1 MIWNNPIKVVLF
13 VSAFIAVLTIYA
25 LCAIGGFMPKL
36 NRKVSFPAFFDKKQ
50 QDRVILCIVDAIA
63 REGVMYPMVLAACS
77 CARRFIHRPDIDL
90 FKQLMSIDAHKA
102 SSEHEYYLTVQVQ
115 ALFKKRADLDLGIDK
130 SDVALRTFL
139 ESETICRETNRLL
152 RSNDDPRSG
161 DRAALI
167 LQMRRKISS
176 VLGDLPS
183 LDELPCGFGPGTN
196 VGCSKN
202 TSVRHK
208 LNSDITTTEGAGR
221 YILTSLSSFHAWVG
235 LSRPK
240 LVRGSRWTSVPKTSL
255 TDRGI
260 NVEPILNSYI
270 QKGLGSAI
278 RLRLKRVGIDLND
291 QTANQ
296 RLARA
301 GSLRG
306 LLATIDLSMASDTVS
321 YLTVMDLLPSD
332 WFDALDAVRSPI
344 CELPDGSYRILEKFS
359 SMGNGATF
367 ELESLIFYALL
378 YVVCCVDEERTI
390 SVYGDDLICPSDC
403 YDRVIDALSL
413 LGFIPNKEKSF
424 GSGPFRESCGKDYW
438 VGTDVRPVFIKD
450 ELSMKEIYRLHN
462 FFVRTGRLS
471 SLPDLLIG
479 FIPKRDRLF
488 GPDGY
493 GDGHLIWKTAPAPK
507 RDKRGWEPF
516 HVITTWQAKPRVVK
530 TPLSSDYGAFLYLR
544 TESSGASPFD
554 TKRYELRDG
563 QIFAVLS
570 RPDDGVLL
578 SACDMMYNERSDNPR
593 YHKKNI
599 RVPVAL

>member
-1 MIWNNPIKVVLF
+1 MIALYAI
-13 VSAFIAVLTIYA
+13 LTIYA
-25 LCAIGGFMPKL
+25 LCAIGGFMPRP
-36 NRKVSFPAFFDKKQ
+36 NRKVGFPTFFDKKK
-50 QDRVILCIVDAIA
+50 QDRVMLCIIDAIA
-63 REGVMYPMVLAACS
+63 REGVMLPMVLTACS
-77 CARRFIHRPDIDL
+77 LARRLIHRPDIAL
-90 FKQLMSIDAHKA
+90 FKELMSVDAHKA
-102 SSEHEYYLTVQVQ
+102 LTEHEYYLVVQVQ

-130 SDVALRTFL
+130 ADVALRTFL
-139 ESETICRETNRLL
+139 ESERICRETNRLL
-152 RSNDDPRSG
+152 RTNDDPRSG

-183 LDELPCGFGPGTN
+183 IDELPCGFGPGTN

-221 YILTSLSSFHAWVG
+221 YILTSSSSFHAWVG
-235 LSRPK
+235 LRRPV

-260 NVEPILNSYI
+260 NVEPILNSYL

-278 RLRLKRVGIDLND
+278 RLRLKRIGIDLND

-332 WFDALDAVRSPI
+332 WFEALDAVRSPI
-344 CELPDGSYRILEKFS
+344 CELPDGSFKVLEKFS

-390 SVYGDDLICPSDC
+390 SVYGDDLICPTDC

-424 GSGPFRESCGKDYW
+424 GVGPFRESCGKDYW
-438 VGTDVRPVFIKD
+438 VGTDVRPVFVKD
-450 ELSMKEIYRLHN
+450 EISTKEVYRLHN

-471 SLPDLLIG
+471 SLPDQLLG
-479 FIPKRDRLF
+479 FLPKSERLF

-493 GDGHLIWKTAPAPK
+493 GDGHLIWKHAPKPK

-516 HVITTWQAKPRVVK
+516 HVIATWQAKPRVVNE
-530 TPLSSDYGAFLYLR
+530 PLSSDYGAFLYLR
-544 TESSGASPFD
+544 TESATPPALSTS
-554 TKRYELRDG
+554 RYEVRDG
-563 QIFAVLS
+563 VIYVVLS
-570 RPDDGVLL
+570 KPNNGVML
-578 SACDMMYNERSDNPR
+578 SAGDMMYNERSDRPR